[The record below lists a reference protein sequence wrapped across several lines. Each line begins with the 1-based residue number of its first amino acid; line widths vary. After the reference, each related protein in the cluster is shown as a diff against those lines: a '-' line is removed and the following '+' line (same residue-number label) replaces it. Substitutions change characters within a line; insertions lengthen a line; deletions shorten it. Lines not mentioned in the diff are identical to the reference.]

1 MGKYADRL
9 KHTAA
14 KTKLSATIRLPQRRV
29 IHKMNR
35 IYKQK
40 LRRYLLAL
48 VMLAV
53 AGYIS
58 IFIKDTLDSKNP
70 EASLPIITVTSGY
83 TNIPNAPRA
92 GYEWKYTTKTVKS
105 PYVSS
110 IEVPLTVYEA
120 LPEMPILISFST
132 PYQQITLYESRQES
146 PEKFVEKRYG
156 MTTASEDGVYIYKVV
171 AKFDKGTIVHY
182 FALDVKRPNTI
193 A

>member
-1 MGKYADRL
+1 
-9 KHTAA
+9 
-14 KTKLSATIRLPQRRV
+14 
-29 IHKMNR
+29 MNR

-40 LRRYLLAL
+40 LRRYLLAV
-48 VMLAV
+48 VMLAIC
-53 AGYIS
+53 GYIS
-58 IFIKDTLDSKNP
+58 IFIKDTLDSRNP
-70 EASLPIITVTSGY
+70 EVSLPIITVTTGY
-83 TNIPNAPRA
+83 TNIPTAPRA
-92 GYEWKYTTKTVKS
+92 GYEWSFTTKTVKS

-132 PYQQITLYESRQES
+132 PYQQITLYESRQDS
-146 PEKFVEKRYG
+146 PEQFVEKRYG
-156 MTTASEDGVYIYKVV
+156 MTTPSEDGTYIYKVV